1 MSRDPAYPRARAE
14 KLRRTHGTED
24 PDDVV
29 HDTTGYAVCLRCDVE
44 YNLAPGDRY
53 SLVHRCEP
61 ATGYT

>member
-1 MSRDPAYPRARAE
+1 MA
-14 KLRRTHGTED
+14 RTHAPARTNCAAPTEQTN

-29 HDTTGYAVCLRCDVE
+29 HDTTGYAVCLQCNVE

-61 ATGYT
+61 ETDYSRG